1 MNDMKKLIVLLSF
14 LLAIM
19 AVQAQPPRGGRS
31 PEGPPKKGM
40 NQANKE
46 NLEAQ
51 KVAYLTAKANL
62 TSDEAAKFWP
72 VYNRFDDERKALK
85 KQQKIIIRD
94 GRSLS
99 ELASDSDIEKALN
112 AILDLRTKEI
122 ELERKYLQEFKKVL
136 PMKKI
141 AIIVAGEKEF
151 YSQVLRESIR

>member
-1 MNDMKKLIVLLSF
+1 MKKLIVLLSF

-19 AVQAQPPRGGRS
+19 VVQAQPPRGGRP